1 MTTFTTSGS
10 AVVFT
15 TSGSAAT
22 FTVADAGSTFN
33 VTGGAGPAGASGT
46 AAIPTGGT
54 AGQVLSKIDGTDYN
68 TQWTTAAG
76 GAPSGA
82 AGGDLTG
89 TYPNPTLGTTAVTAG
104 SYGAAGSAVVVTFD
118 AKGRATLAASTAI
131 AITQTQVTNLVS
143 DLALKAPLASPALTG
158 TPTSTTAAVDTATTQ
173 IATTAFVTGQAG
185 TALPI
190 MDSTAAAGTATRFA
204 RGDHV
209 HPSDTSRIAA
219 SIVDAKGD
227 LIVATGADAVSRL
240 AVGTANDY
248 ALVVDSTTGTGLKWA
263 PQAGAS
269 GIAATIFDAK
279 GDLIAATAADT
290 AARLAIGVTNGH
302 VLTVDSAEATGMK
315 WAAASGSAGS
325 SAGGDIYLAANYY

>member
-15 TSGSAAT
+15 TSGSAVT

-54 AGQVLSKIDGTDYN
+54 ADQVLAKIDGTDYN
-68 TQWTTAAG
+68 TQWVDPSGGDPLPSQTGNAGEFLTTNGTAA
-76 GAPSGA
+76 SW
-82 AGGDLTG
+82 
-89 TYPNPTLGTTAVTAG
+89 
-104 SYGAAGSAVVVTFD
+104 
-118 AKGRATLAASTAI
+118 
-131 AITQTQVTNLVS
+131 
-143 DLALKAPLASPALTG
+143 
-158 TPTSTTAAVDTATTQ
+158 
-173 IATTAFVTGQAG
+173 G
-185 TALPI
+185 TALVPYNTG
-190 MDSTAAAGTATRFA
+190 MNVYLEASDTNTYAHLQDYSVEAYAQDAGGENATMRVSGGTASLYGTFLTELGVSGQGTATIDGA
-204 RGDHV
+204 V
-209 HPSDTSRIAA
+209 
-219 SIVDAKGD
+219 
-227 LIVATGADAVSRL
+227 VAFTAPIF
-240 AVGTANDY
+240 TANGTVTQFVPEQTGHSGEF
-248 ALVVDSTTGTGLKWA
+248 LTTDGTDLSWG
-263 PQAGAS
+263 AGGG

-315 WAAASGSAGS
+315 WAAAAGSSSS